1 MCENGNGSNEVFL
14 YNDTEFTQSVQGGVR
29 VSIDVV
35 NGLPIVND
43 TSMAVDIGDQS
54 ELVKD
59 QVEKC
64 LLNHV
69 PKAKDIFD
77 K

>member
-1 MCENGNGSNEVFL
+1 MCKNGNGSNEVFL
-14 YNDTEFTQSVQGGVR
+14 YNDTELTQSVQGGVR

-54 ELVKD
+54 E
-59 QVEKC
+59 
-64 LLNHV
+64 
-69 PKAKDIFD
+69 
-77 K
+77 